1 MENIF
6 SATLSLAKF
15 WWYYIALPLP
25 AVTSMEANEYK
36 DHMYALIM
44 AGGGGTRLWPI
55 SREKTPK
62 QFLPLVGNQSL
73 FQITAHRLSKLLP
86 WERIYV
92 STATD
97 EYAKEIKRQCPS
109 ILKENI
115 IIEPVRRDSGPA
127 HTLGA
132 LYIFKKDP
140 QAVIINAA
148 SDHLVNPEK
157 NYRGTMDTAAQFAFS
172 GDYLVAVGIKPEY
185 PHTGMGHMKRGIKV
199 NSVNGR
205 TIYKLDKFVEKPELA
220 LAKRFTKSGKYF
232 WNANMY
238 VWRADTFLKAVK
250 EFAPDIYNVL
260 NRIAKDFGTTHANTT
275 LSEEYPKMPKI
286 SVDYAVSEKANNVVM
301 LTSDFGWTDIG
312 DWNELWKNLP
322 KDEIGNVIFE
332 TLEEGGQLINIDTSD
347 ALIHTNG
354 RMVAVIDVDNII
366 VVDTKDALLICSKSR
381 AQKVKQIVETLKA
394 QGKNDLL

>member
-1 MENIF
+1 MGE
-6 SATLSLAKF
+6 
-15 WWYYIALPLP
+15 
-25 AVTSMEANEYK
+25 NEYK

-62 QFLPLVGNQSL
+62 QFLPIVGKQSL
-73 FQITAHRLSKLLP
+73 FEITAHRISKLLP
-86 WERIYV
+86 WEKIYV

-97 EYAKEIKRQCPS
+97 AYVKDILALCPD
-109 ILKENI
+109 IPRENI
-115 IIEPVRRDSGPA
+115 IVEPVRRDSGPA

-157 NYRGTMDTAAQFAFS
+157 NYRGTMDTAAKVAYN
-172 GDYLVAVGIKPEY
+172 GDYLVTVGIKPEY
-185 PHTGMGHMKRGIKV
+185 PHTGMGHMKRGHKLEMV
-199 NSVNGR
+199 DGR
-205 TIYKLDKFVEKPELA
+205 TVYKLDKFVEKPELS

-238 VWRADTFLKAVK
+238 VWRADIFLKAVK
-250 EFAPDIYNVL
+250 EFAPDIYKVL
-260 NRIAKDFGTTHANTT
+260 NRIAKDLGTTQIKTT
-275 LSEEYPKMPKI
+275 LAEEYPKMPKI

-301 LTSDFGWTDIG
+301 LTADFGWTDIG

-322 KDEIGNVIFE
+322 KDEAGNVIFE
-332 TLEEGGQLINIDTSD
+332 TLEGGGQLINIDTSD

-354 RMVAVIDVDNII
+354 RMVAVIDVDNIV
-366 VVDTKDALLICSKSR
+366 VVDTKDALLICSKSK
-381 AQKVKQIVETLKA
+381 AQKVKQIVETLKGE
-394 QGKNDLL
+394 GKNDLL

>member
-1 MENIF
+1 MEENQ
-6 SATLSLAKF
+6 
-15 WWYYIALPLP
+15 
-25 AVTSMEANEYK
+25 YK
-36 DHMYALIM
+36 SHMYALIM

-62 QFLPLVGNQSL
+62 QFLPLVNSQSL

-86 WERIYV
+86 WDRIYV
-92 STATD
+92 STATE
-97 EYAKEIKRQCPS
+97 EYAKEIVKQCPS

-115 IIEPVRRDSGPA
+115 IVEPVRRDSGPA

-157 NYRGTMDTAAQFAFS
+157 NYRATMDTAAKVAYS

-185 PHTGMGHMKRGIKV
+185 PHTGMGHMKRGLKMETA
-199 NSVNGR
+199 NGR
-205 TIYKLDKFVEKPELA
+205 AVYKLDKFVEKPELS
-220 LAKRFTKSGKYF
+220 LAKRFTKSGKYY

-250 EFAPDIYNVL
+250 EHASDIYTVL
-260 NRIAKDFGTTHANTT
+260 NRIAKDIGTSQIKST
-275 LSEEYPKMPKI
+275 LIAEYPKMPKI
-286 SVDYAVSEKANNVVM
+286 SVDYAVSEKARNVVM
-301 LTSDFGWTDIG
+301 IVADYGWTDIG
-312 DWNELWKNLP
+312 DWNELWKNSP
-322 KDEIGNVIFE
+322 KDEVGNVIFE
-332 TLEEGGQLINIDTSD
+332 TLQSGGQLINIDTSD

-354 RMVAVIDVDNII
+354 RMVAVIDVDNIV
-366 VVDTKDALLICSKSR
+366 VVDTKDALLICSKSK
-381 AQKVKQIVETLKA
+381 AQKVKQIVEALKA
-394 QGKNDLL
+394 GGKTDLL